1 MCHFEVILEKVTYM
15 VILYIIYILYKYKDK
30 ISIFGQLKTGLMLF
44 VTCYLLLSKV
54 LFTNLK
60 SYGPKAT
67 VKVMRNSA
75 LEQEV
80 ESWLAEG
87 SASD

>member
-1 MCHFEVILEKVTYM
+1 MCHFEVILEKVTYI